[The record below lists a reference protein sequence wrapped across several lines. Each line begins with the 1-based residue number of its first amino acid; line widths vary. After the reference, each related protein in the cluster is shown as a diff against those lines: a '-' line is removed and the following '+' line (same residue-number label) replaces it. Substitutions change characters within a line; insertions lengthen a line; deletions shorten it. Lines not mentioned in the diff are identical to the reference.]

1 MNHITRTFFYQALHM
16 LAAGVQPLFVF
27 DGPNKP
33 LEKGVRHPT
42 TVQPC
47 IHVSSRYN
55 QDDFS
60 LRNNRI
66 LASSGRSVDDKVCER
81 RINHIIALSREILDL
96 LGIPHQDAPGEAEA
110 ECTALE
116 NSGIVD
122 AVLTRD
128 GDAFVFGGRR
138 ILRKLKTED
147 GNVRLTQFLMKDLE
161 VARPTLRRQDLFLLA
176 MMSGGDYD
184 DGIRGCGP
192 KAAIEAPRAGFSGRL
207 EGLIKHHGPE
217 SLRKWREEIIEEL
230 RYNKRGKL
238 SQVYVAVSKSIG
250 SDFPNPRIA
259 NYYLSPTVSPKLEEL
274 LIDWDKEASAQGLR
288 EWTQVYFDWKHAH
301 LSGKFV
307 RVLSHPLL
315 VKSLLRHIARET
327 DGSRLIESITKVK
340 GDEDEVADQ
349 ELRVRFKASTVVGV
363 DISGEEI
370 RPGYEANLK
379 SVFDPSTVLIEW
391 VPRWIIEHGA
401 PEAFRQWE
409 APLAKKKA
417 PKAAKRHASVST
429 PSAQDTVPKR
439 PRGRPPKASVS
450 TPSAQDIIPKRPR
463 GRPRKTESAAVM
475 PSPRLQSRSSNNQDN
490 LCVFDD
496 SDEFLD
502 VSELVDAHTAQTAT
516 ARRTSSGGNVQT
528 SGTGRQTEV
537 VELFDDSDEFPDVS
551 ELRKIPAARKTTARR
566 TSPDKNVKASGNA
579 RQTDFVDL
587 TSD

>member
-1 MNHITRTFFYQALHM
+1 MNHVTRTFFYQALHM

-33 LEKGVRHPT
+33 LEKGVRHPA

-47 IHVSSRYN
+47 VHVSSRYN
-55 QDDFS
+55 QDDFF
-60 LRNNRI
+60 LRNNGI
-66 LASSGRSVDDKVCER
+66 LASSDRSPEDKACER
-81 RINHIIALSREILDL
+81 ELNHIIALSREILDL
-96 LGIPHQDAPGEAEA
+96 LGIPHQNAPGEAEA

-116 NSGIVD
+116 KSGIVD

-147 GNVRLTQFLMKDLE
+147 GDVRVIQYLMGDLE
-161 VARPTLRRQDLFLLA
+161 AARPTLRRQDLFLVA

-192 KAAIEAPRAGFSGRL
+192 KTAIEAARAGFSGKL
-207 EGLIKHHGPE
+207 EALIKHHGAD

-230 RYNKRGKL
+230 RHNGRGKL

-250 SDFPNPRIA
+250 SDFPNPTIA
-259 NYYLSPTVSPKLEEL
+259 NYYLSPTVSPNLGEL

-288 EWTQVYFDWKHAH
+288 EWTQVYFDWKHAL

-315 VKSLLRHIARET
+315 VKSLVRHIARKT
-327 DGSRLIESITKVK
+327 DGSHLIESIARIK
-340 GDEDEVADQ
+340 GNDDEVADQ
-349 ELRVRFKASTVVGV
+349 ELRVCFKASQVVDV
-363 DISGEEI
+363 DISGERI
-370 RPGYEANLK
+370 VPGYEANLK
-379 SVFDPSTVLIEW
+379 SVFDPSTLLREW

-401 PEAFRQWE
+401 PEAFREWE
-409 APLAKKKA
+409 AASAKTKTKKA
-417 PKAAKRHASVST
+417 AKAKRHASVST
-429 PSAQDTVPKR
+429 PSAQDITPK
-439 PRGRPPKASVS
+439 
-450 TPSAQDIIPKRPR
+450 
-463 GRPRKTESAAVM
+463 RPRKTESAAVM
-475 PSPRLQSRSSNNQDN
+475 PSP
-490 LCVFDD
+490 
-496 SDEFLD
+496 ELD
-502 VSELVDAHTAQTAT
+502 DAHTAQTAT

-537 VELFDDSDEFPDVS
+537 VEVFDDLDEFPDLS
-551 ELRKIPAARKTTARR
+551 KHRKFPAARKTTARR

-579 RQTDFVDL
+579 HQTDFVDL